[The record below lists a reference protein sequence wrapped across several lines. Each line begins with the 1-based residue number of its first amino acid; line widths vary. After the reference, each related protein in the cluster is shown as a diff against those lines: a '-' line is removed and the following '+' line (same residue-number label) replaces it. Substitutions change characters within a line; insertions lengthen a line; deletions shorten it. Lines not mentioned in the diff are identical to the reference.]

1 MTNRDL
7 RLGIILMVIFA
18 ILFGISFTFQ
28 SSEAMSTHTTAAFFP
43 QVVLILLMFLTLLFI
58 ITSIVNGSATK
69 NKKKMDR
76 ETLLRVLGTM
86 GATILLGLGASYL
99 GTLVSIALFIVMVM
113 LVWGVRNKLAI
124 LANAVIT
131 PIMIYVI
138 FTKILYVQLPSGI
151 LK

>member
-18 ILFGISFTFQ
+18 ILYGISFTFQ

-43 QVVLILLMFLTLLFI
+43 QVVLILLMFLTLLLI
-58 ITSIVNGSATK
+58 ITSIVKGSATK
-69 NKKKMDR
+69 NKEKMDR

-86 GATILLGLGASYL
+86 GACILLGIGASYL

-113 LVWGVRNKLAI
+113 LVWGVRNKLVILVNAI
-124 LANAVIT
+124 IT
-131 PIMIYVI
+131 PILIYLI

>member
-18 ILFGISFTFQ
+18 ILYGISFTFQ

-43 QVVLILLMFLTLLFI
+43 QVVLILLMFLTLLLI
-58 ITSIVNGSATK
+58 ITSIVKGSATK

-86 GATILLGLGASYL
+86 GACILLGLGASYL

-131 PIMIYVI
+131 PIMIYLI
-138 FTKILYVQLPSGI
+138 FTKILYVQLPSEI
-151 LK
+151 LM

>member
-43 QVVLILLMFLTLLFI
+43 QIVLILLMFLTLLLI
-58 ITSIVNGSATK
+58 ITSYVKGSATK

-86 GATILLGLGASYL
+86 GACILLGLGTSYL
-99 GTLVSIALFIVMVM
+99 GSLVSIALFIVIVM
-113 LVWGVRNKLAI
+113 LIWGVRNKLVI

-131 PIMIYVI
+131 PIMVYLI
-138 FTKILYVQLPSGI
+138 FTKVLYVQLPSGI

>member
-18 ILFGISFTFQ
+18 ILYGISFTFQ
-28 SSEAMSTHTTAAFFP
+28 SSEAMTTHTTAAFFP
-43 QVVLILLMFLTLLFI
+43 QVVLILLMFLTLLLI
-58 ITSIVNGSATK
+58 ITSIVKGSATK

-76 ETLLRVLGTM
+76 ETLLRVSGTM
-86 GATILLGLGASYL
+86 GACILLGLGASYL

-131 PIMIYVI
+131 PIMIYLI

>member
-1 MTNRDL
+1 MTNKDL

-18 ILFGISFTFQ
+18 ILFGISFTFR
-28 SSEAMSTHTTAAFFP
+28 SSAAMTTHTTAAFFP
-43 QVVLILLMFLTLLFI
+43 RVVLILLMFLTLLLI
-58 ITSIVNGSATK
+58 VTSIVKGSATK

-76 ETLLRVLGTM
+76 ETLIRVLGTM
-86 GATILLGLGASYL
+86 GGCIVLALGASYL

-113 LVWGVRNKLAI
+113 LVWGVRNKLVMLASAI
-124 LANAVIT
+124 IT
-131 PIMIYVI
+131 PILIYAI

>member
-18 ILFGISFTFQ
+18 ILYGISFTFQ
-28 SSEAMSTHTTAAFFP
+28 SSEAMTTHTTAAFFP
-43 QVVLILLMFLTLLFI
+43 QVVLILLMFLTLLLI
-58 ITSIVNGSATK
+58 ISSIVKGSATK
-69 NKKKMDR
+69 NKEKMDR

-86 GATILLGLGASYL
+86 GACILLGLGASYL

-113 LVWGVRNKLAI
+113 LVWGVRNKLVI

-131 PIMIYVI
+131 PILVYLV

>member
-18 ILFGISFTFQ
+18 ILYGISFTFQ
-28 SSEAMSTHTTAAFFP
+28 SSAAMTTHTTAAFFP
-43 QVVLILLMFLTLLFI
+43 QVVLILLMFLTLLLI
-58 ITSIVNGSATK
+58 ITSIVKGSATK

-86 GATILLGLGASYL
+86 GACILLALGASYL

-113 LVWGVRNKLAI
+113 LVWGVRKKFVI
-124 LANAVIT
+124 LANAIIT
-131 PIMIYVI
+131 PILIYLI